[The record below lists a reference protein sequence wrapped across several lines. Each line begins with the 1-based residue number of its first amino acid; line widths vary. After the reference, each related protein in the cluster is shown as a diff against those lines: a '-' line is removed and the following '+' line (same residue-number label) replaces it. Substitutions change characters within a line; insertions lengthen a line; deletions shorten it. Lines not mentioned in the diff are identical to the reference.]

1 MGCFMNYFQKNVTL
15 SLGGIFVI
23 VLIWGIITI
32 KQEGKMTRESVEQA
46 SKGVTKNIIT
56 DISETAQGTI
66 KGPLEIFK
74 DATVIQKDSPATK
87 DPNNKQDNYD

>member
-1 MGCFMNYFQKNVTL
+1 MNYFQKNVAL

-66 KGPLEIFK
+66 KGPL
-74 DATVIQKDSPATK
+74 
-87 DPNNKQDNYD
+87 